1 MKETNPTTSSSELRK
16 NLITGAIAG
25 GMAGAAFGYGL
36 GRLWLGIIVGILFG
50 LAIGYRIH
58 QLPVKMRYPM
68 VIIRRI
74 LLAAGFCVLVGM
86 GYAVL
91 LDRGWSGTRAILAA
105 LLPIAAWAFLVVTLG
120 MAIASLDELQRRI
133 QTEAIAIGF
142 AGTVIVCGGYGLLG
156 MTGTFP
162 ALNWGIVIF
171 VMVLMWFVGKMWTMW
186 RYR

>member
-1 MKETNPTTSSSELRK
+1 MKESTSTISNSELRN

-25 GMAGAAFGYGL
+25 GMAGAASGYGL
-36 GRLWLGIIVGILFG
+36 GNLWIGLVAGILFG
-50 LAIGYRIH
+50 LAIGYRLQRVPI
-58 QLPVKMRYPM
+58 KMRYPM
-68 VIIRRI
+68 YLIRRT
-74 LLAAGFCVLVGM
+74 LLAAGFCVLAGM
-86 GYAVL
+86 GYAILV
-91 LDRGWSGTRAILAA
+91 DRGWTGTRAILAT

-156 MTGTFP
+156 LAGNLP
-162 ALNWGIVIF
+162 ALNWGLVLF
-171 VMVLMWFVGKMWTMW
+171 VMVFMWFIGKMWTMW

>member
-1 MKETNPTTSSSELRK
+1 MKENSPTTSSSELSK

-25 GMAGAAFGYGL
+25 GMAGAAFGYSL
-36 GRLWLGIIVGILFG
+36 GSLWIGIIVGSLFG
-50 LAIGYRIH
+50 LAIGYRLQKVPI
-58 QLPVKMRYPM
+58 KMRYPM
-68 VIIRRI
+68 PIIRRI
-74 LLAAGFCVLVGM
+74 LLAAGFCLLVGM

-105 LLPIAAWAFLVVTLG
+105 VLPIAAWAFLVVTLG

-156 MTGTFP
+156 LAGILP
-162 ALNWGIVIF
+162 AINWGMVIF
-171 VMVLMWFVGKMWTMW
+171 VMVLMWFIGKMWTLW

>member
-1 MKETNPTTSSSELRK
+1 MNENIPTASSSELHK
-16 NLITGAIAG
+16 NIITSAIAG

-36 GRLWLGIIVGILFG
+36 GSLWLGIIVGILFG
-50 LAIGYRIH
+50 LAIGYRLQRMPI
-58 QLPVKMRYPM
+58 KMRYPPYL
-68 VIIRRI
+68 IRRI

-91 LDRGWSGTRAILAA
+91 VDRGWSGTRATLAA
-105 LLPIAAWAFLVVTLG
+105 LLPIAAWSFLVVTLA

-156 MTGTFP
+156 LAGILP
-162 ALNWGIVIF
+162 AINWGLVIF
-171 VMVLMWFVGKMWTMW
+171 VMVLMWFVGKMWTLW